1 MQTTVIS
8 ITATRAPR
16 TPMTAP
22 STVLLILVVL
32 SSCEVAV
39 GDILSVV
46 VMVKVVVGGDTL
58 SAELIVLV
66 SLSLVVVGIGDCVT
80 CSNCIIKIVADNCTS
95 NFIVPYLVYL
105 LSDT

>member
-22 STVLLILVVL
+22 STVLLMLAVL
-32 SSCEVAV
+32 SSCEVVV

-46 VMVKVVVGGDTL
+46 VMVKVVVGVDTL
-58 SAELIVLV
+58 SAEVMGLIVLV

-80 CSNCIIKIVADNCTS
+80 VT
-95 NFIVPYLVYL
+95 V
-105 LSDT
+105 